1 MDWSRTKTVMII
13 ALILA
18 NLFVAY
24 FIFFDN
30 LNFYKDSASVEESMM
45 NILKRER
52 IFFEMQTRINSGTI
66 NKLQAHSIDMDLKK
80 MLLDS
85 KHLRVDERNYIDDY
99 VWSVSPENS
108 LDADYIAISDEVKK
122 RIAEMKSQE
131 KSTVAGFYNS
141 DEIKDKNKV
150 IEVAQAFMSKYLS
163 LNFDKELLYVRRY
176 DDLYRVYYLQKF
188 NEFLISGG
196 YIDVIVYH
204 GRVLSFSQRWY
215 DIEEI
220 QSQLVTD
227 DYVDIMYKLLREV
240 KNFRTKNQFDKEITI
255 TEVEFGFGFYDD
267 NHSLQVKYGELTP
280 YYIFKTDDGHI
291 IKVDAMKVD

>member
-30 LNFYKDSASVEESMM
+30 FSFHKDSVGVEESMM
-45 NILKRER
+45 KILNKER
-52 IFFEMQTRINSGTI
+52 IFFETQAQIDSSTI

-80 MLLDS
+80 MVIDS
-85 KHLRVDERNYIDDY
+85 EYLRVDDRNYIDDY
-99 VWSVSPENS
+99 VWAVSPDNS
-108 LDADYIAISDEVKK
+108 LDADYVAISDDIKK
-122 RIAEMKSQE
+122 RIADIKEDE
-131 KSTVAGFYNS
+131 KNTVTGFYNNA
-141 DEIKDKNKV
+141 DIKDKNKL
-150 IEVAQAFMSKYLS
+150 IETAEAFISKYLN
-163 LNFDKELLYVRRY
+163 LTFNKELLYIRRY

-188 NEFLISGG
+188 NDFLISGG
-196 YIDVIVYH
+196 YIDVIIYH
-204 GRVLSFSQRWY
+204 GKVLSFSQRWY

-240 KNFRTKNQFDKEITI
+240 KNLRANDQFNNEIKI
-255 TEVEFGFGFYDD
+255 TQIEFGFGFYDD

-280 YYIFKTDDGHI
+280 YYIFKTDDGYM
-291 IKVDAMKVD
+291 IKVDAMKVE